1 MFVRILFVPLESGS
15 ESRRTLT
22 EIRRKS
28 EAIKSCNVH
37 TVETFRCSKLSL
49 YGNHLQRAKDLT
61 SRGGTP
67 FCFLFLFFTSY
78 SLLRFVHCLSCFLS
92 FCFANVFVVS
102 NSAKWVLIVCV
113 CVCAPGEG
121 REVPPVTPQRP
132 KPVTKGRDTNIN
144 NRRVE
149 TETETKLE
157 CPIPF
162 SRLWSVLYPLTFL
175 PPTPSRDT
183 FVKAG
188 KVEHTHME
196 LSIASWA
203 YLLLRWHYVTLDWSL
218 MQWEVAVWEIILY
231 NLGYESLKGIAS

>member
-113 CVCAPGEG
+113 CVCASWEGGEG
-121 REVPPVTPQRP
+121 TSGNATTTQASDKRQRHHHQQSASWNWNWNQIG
-132 KPVTKGRDTNIN
+132 VSHS
-144 NRRVE
+144 V
-149 TETETKLE
+149 
-157 CPIPF
+157 F
-162 SRLWSVLYPLTFL
+162 SAVKCAL
-175 PPTPSRDT
+175 PPYFPSPYPFTR
-183 FVKAG
+183 
-188 KVEHTHME
+188 
-196 LSIASWA
+196 
-203 YLLLRWHYVTLDWSL
+203 YLC
-218 MQWEVAVWEIILY
+218 
-231 NLGYESLKGIAS
+231 